1 MIKILFITNKG
12 YFSEKITEYGIDI
25 KPPFRSILN
34 MLKVFRSLHLSS
46 RLKFKNI
53 WYNNYNNIND
63 YDIIILAANEFTVSL
78 SSYIEKK
85 INDKSIRLIFWYWNP
100 VKPKYKPNLVSSKWE
115 KWTFDKEDS
124 IRYEM
129 KYNGTYYFPIDMNLE
144 KEEIDVFFIG
154 LDKGR
159 YNELVELENIF
170 IKFGLNTKF
179 HIVSDKKNLII
190 SRKYKPLIS
199 YQTVVKNISKSKA
212 ILELMQ
218 ENQTGHTLRTMESL
232 FLSKKLIT
240 NNKSIA
246 SYNFYKKENI
256 FILGDDDLS
265 KLKDFLEAPYQQLDP
280 SIVTQYDFANWINR
294 LINHLELNDEL

>member
-12 YFSEKITEYGIDI
+12 FFGEKIAEYGIGI
-25 KPPFRSILN
+25 KPPFRSIFN
-34 MLKVFRSLHLSS
+34 ILKVFRSLHLRS

-100 VKPKYKPNLVSSKWE
+100 VKPKYKPDLVSSKWE

-129 KYNGTYYFPIDMNLE
+129 KYNGTYYFSINTNVE
-144 KEEIDVFFIG
+144 KDEIDIFFIG

-159 YNELVELENIF
+159 YNELIELENNF
-170 IKFGLNTKF
+170 INYGLNTNF
-179 HIVSDKKNLII
+179 HIVSDKKSLII
-190 SRKYKPLIS
+190 SRKYKPIIS
-199 YQTVVKNISKSKA
+199 YLTVVKNISKSKA

-256 FILGDDDLS
+256 FILGVDDLS